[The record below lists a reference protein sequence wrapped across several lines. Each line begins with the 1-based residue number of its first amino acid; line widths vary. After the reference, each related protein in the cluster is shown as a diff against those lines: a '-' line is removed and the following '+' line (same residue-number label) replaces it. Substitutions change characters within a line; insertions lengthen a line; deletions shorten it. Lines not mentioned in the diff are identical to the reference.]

1 MGHSSMKS
9 RFALA
14 GRFVRFAIEDGYKIK
29 GFYFEVAGEVLLIK
43 LPKRLRFYC
52 ADLLMPGA
60 MLQIVGQKKVKR
72 KEERVKYTA
81 EEIIAI
87 ASVPRSDTR
96 LQVGHSVK
104 VPVSSEIVS
113 QKKDGDRSKPAC
125 IKLCQKKSCCK
136 RGGDAVWAALE
147 REITDRDLGDRVV
160 LKGTGCMDK
169 CKAGPNIIMPGKMR
183 YSRID
188 AKAIP
193 GIMEEH
199 FTPVGDL
206 PS

>member
-1 MGHSSMKS
+1 MKS
-9 RFALA
+9 RFAFA

-29 GFYFEVAGEVLLIK
+29 GFYFEVAGEELLIK

-60 MLQIVGQKKVKR
+60 MLQIVGKKKVKR
-72 KEERVKYTA
+72 KEDRVKYTA

-87 ASVPRSDTR
+87 ASLPKSDT
-96 LQVGHSVK
+96 LVKVGQSVQ
-104 VPVSSEIVS
+104 VPVSSELIARKNNS
-113 QKKDGDRSKPAC
+113 TKSKPAC
-125 IKLCQKKSCCK
+125 IRVCQKSSCFK
-136 RGGDAVWAALE
+136 RGGNAVWAALE
-147 REITDRDLGDRVV
+147 REIAARNLGDRVK

-169 CKAGPNIIMPGKMR
+169 CKSGPNIIMPGKMR

-193 GIMEEH
+193 GLMEEH
-199 FTPVGDL
+199 FTPVADL
-206 PS
+206 ST